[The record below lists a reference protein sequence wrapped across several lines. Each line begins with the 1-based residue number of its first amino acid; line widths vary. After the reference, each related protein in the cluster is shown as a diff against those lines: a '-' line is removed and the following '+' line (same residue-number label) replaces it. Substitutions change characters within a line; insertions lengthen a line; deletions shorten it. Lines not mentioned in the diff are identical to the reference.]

1 MLGYFIQG
9 LVLGFPAS
17 AQPGPFQ
24 AYLLSQVTRNGWRR
38 TLPAALAPLLSD
50 GPILLL
56 VLLFLTRL
64 PQQAL
69 NVIQVVGGLFIL
81 YLAWGA
87 WQSFRRG
94 QNLEAKLESAE
105 DTAVVNQSIWQ
116 AALMNFLNP
125 NPFIFWGTVGG
136 IILLDAWARSPGH
149 AVAFLVGMYGTLIG
163 GFAFFIVLFGTV
175 GQLDPRVNRGLSLI
189 SAVALVLFG
198 LWQLWS
204 GGTALVA
211 WWWLATGSQGLS

>member
-1 MLGYFIQG
+1 MLTYFVQG
-9 LVLGFPAS
+9 LLLGFPAS

-24 AYLLSQVTRNGWRR
+24 AYLLSQVSRNGWRR

-50 GPILLL
+50 GPIILL
-56 VLLFLTRL
+56 VLLFLTQL
-64 PQQAL
+64 PPQAL
-69 NVIQVVGGLFIL
+69 NVIQVVGGVFIL

-87 WQSFRRG
+87 VQAFR
-94 QNLEAKLESAE
+94 
-105 DTAVVNQSIWQ
+105 TAVDTTNPIPPDADALVNQSIWK

-125 NPFIFWGTVGG
+125 NPFVFWGTVGG
-136 IILLDAWARSPGH
+136 IILLEAWAISVWH
-149 AVAFLVGMYGTLIG
+149 AVAFLVGLYGTLIG

-175 GQLDPRVNRGLSLI
+175 GRLDPRINRGLSLV

-204 GGTALVA
+204 GLTPLLG
-211 WWWLATGSQGLS
+211 

>member
-1 MLGYFIQG
+1 MLTYFVQG
-9 LVLGFPAS
+9 LLLGFPAS

-24 AYLLSQVTRNGWRR
+24 AYLLSQVSRNGWRR

-50 GPILLL
+50 GPIILL
-56 VLLFLTRL
+56 VLLFLTQL
-64 PQQAL
+64 PPQAL
-69 NVIQVVGGLFIL
+69 NVIQVVGGVFIL

-87 WQSFRRG
+87 VQAFR
-94 QNLEAKLESAE
+94 
-105 DTAVVNQSIWQ
+105 TAVDTTNPIAPEDDALVNQSIWK

-125 NPFIFWGTVGG
+125 NPFVFWGTVGG
-136 IILLDAWARSPGH
+136 IILLEAWAISVWH
-149 AVAFLVGMYGTLIG
+149 AVAFLVGLYGTLIG

-175 GQLDPRVNRGLSLI
+175 GRLDPRINRGLSLV

-204 GGTALVA
+204 GLTPLLG
-211 WWWLATGSQGLS
+211 